1 MNSDNRASYAKIGFA
16 VFVGV
21 LAIVGVLI
29 YFGGAGADDVVFAE
43 TYYDKPVSG
52 LSVGSPVN
60 FRGVKVGEVREISF
74 VGSKYRIESFGKLR
88 IYVLMAIDR
97 KALKIKDAERM
108 DRILDDL
115 VARGLRVTV
124 SASGITGLSHIECNI
139 HYNAPP
145 PMEISWTPEH
155 YYIPSTVSLLES
167 FSDSATKVMN
177 QLNRMDFKTAWSNV
191 NSSISSLAA
200 MTEGVSR
207 MIESRRPDLER
218 IVENI
223 EEASAS
229 IRDFADAI
237 KRNPAKLLSDDE
249 PRRLPETA
257 D

>member
-1 MNSDNRASYAKIGFA
+1 
-16 VFVGV
+16 
-21 LAIVGVLI
+21 
-29 YFGGAGADDVVFAE
+29 
-43 TYYDKPVSG
+43 
-52 LSVGSPVN
+52 
-60 FRGVKVGEVREISF
+60 VREISF
-74 VGSKYRIESFGKLR
+74 VGSKYHIESFGKLR

-97 KALKIKDAERM
+97 KALKIRDDISIERL
-108 DRILDDL
+108 LDDL
-115 VARGLRVTV
+115 VARGMRVTV

-139 HYNAPP
+139 HHNAPP

-177 QLNRMDFKTAWSNV
+177 HLNRMDFKTAWSNV

-207 MIESRRPDLER
+207 LIESRSPDLER

-223 EEASAS
+223 EETSAS
-229 IRDFADAI
+229 IREFADTI
-237 KRNPAKLLSDDE
+237 KRNPAKLFSDDE
-249 PRRLPETA
+249 PERLPETA

>member
-1 MNSDNRASYAKIGFA
+1 MDSDNHASYAKIGFA
-16 VFVGV
+16 VFAGV
-21 LAIVGVLI
+21 LAVVGVMI
-29 YFGGAGADDVVFAE
+29 YFGGVGADDRVLVE
-43 TYYDKPVSG
+43 TYYDKPVGG

-60 FRGVKVGEVREISF
+60 FRGVKVGDVREISF

-97 KALKIKDAERM
+97 KALKIRDDISIERL
-108 DRILDDL
+108 LDDL
-115 VARGLRVTV
+115 VARGMRVTV

-139 HYNAPP
+139 HHNTPP

-155 YYIPSTVSLLES
+155 YYIPSTVSLLEN

-177 QLNRMDFKTAWSNV
+177 QLNRMDFQTAWSNI

-207 MIESRRPDLER
+207 MIESRRPDMER

-229 IRDFADAI
+229 IREFADAV
-237 KRNPAKLLSDDE
+237 KRNPAKLLSGDE
-249 PRRLPETA
+249 PGRLPETA